1 MPSQSEKKEEVVH
14 LGKIDPLK
22 LVDFP
27 VFPGILAM
35 MGPGII
41 WASLAQGSG
50 ELIWWPYL
58 SAKYGE
64 AFIWWLWP
72 ACLLQYW
79 VNLEIIRY
87 TTLTGEGIFGG
98 FTRFNKIFAVF
109 LWIMLFITYLW
120 FGGYASGGG
129 TALAALTNF
138 PPGWDAR
145 GQTLFWAYLTVLIFV
160 LALTLFP
167 VIYNGIEK
175 FMTVVTIVCVVGLL
189 AAIVH
194 PMVAPY
200 WPKYIAAAFKV
211 QGFPAN
217 WDPKDSSTFLTA
229 VCFAGMGGFWNVMYS
244 YWVRDKHVG
253 NASYIGRVTSPITG
267 KPETI
272 PATGVAPR
280 DTPENHQR
288 YKKWLRYLYVDNA
301 IAVFVNMLTVTFTTF
316 LGFAILHPKG
326 LVPSGWKLVS
336 VQAEWFGS
344 LWGYWGYILMWII
357 GAAFIADSWL
367 GACDAV
373 SRMHADFLFS
383 TFRKLRK
390 LTFRQWYYI
399 WVGILTLSTCV
410 TMVLVQ
416 PAELLL
422 AGGILN
428 FISMTIYCPVLIY
441 MNYYKIPKTIAKW
454 TRPGV
459 GWLIVGIIVTIV
471 YLALS
476 IWYLGVT
483 FKLM

>member
-1 MPSQSEKKEEVVH
+1 
-14 LGKIDPLK
+14 
-22 LVDFP
+22 
-27 VFPGILAM
+27 
-35 MGPGII
+35 
-41 WASLAQGSG
+41 
-50 ELIWWPYL
+50 
-58 SAKYGE
+58 
-64 AFIWWLWP
+64 
-72 ACLLQYW
+72 
-79 VNLEIIRY
+79 
-87 TTLTGEGIFGG
+87 
-98 FTRFNKIFAVF
+98 
-109 LWIMLFITYLW
+109 
-120 FGGYASGGG
+120 
-129 TALAALTNF
+129 
-138 PPGWDAR
+138 
-145 GQTLFWAYLTVLIFV
+145 
-160 LALTLFP
+160 
-167 VIYNGIEK
+167 
-175 FMTVVTIVCVVGLL
+175 
-189 AAIVH
+189 
-194 PMVAPY
+194 
-200 WPKYIAAAFKV
+200 
-211 QGFPAN
+211 
-217 WDPKDSSTFLTA
+217 
-229 VCFAGMGGFWNVMYS
+229 
-244 YWVRDKHVG
+244 
-253 NASYIGRVTSPITG
+253 
-267 KPETI
+267 
-272 PATGVAPR
+272 
-280 DTPENHQR
+280 
-288 YKKWLRYLYVDNA
+288 WLRYLYVDNA
-301 IAVFVNMLTVTFTTF
+301 IAVFINMLTVTFTTF